1 MISEKVTENGYIE
14 DLDITFDNKEDFNG
28 QLVRTCNNQ
37 KIKKLYNKYDLEY
50 PVRDRLEHNIN
61 KVIKWFWNNYV
72 NHNKI

>member
-1 MISEKVTENGYIE
+1 MGNWLGIVI
-14 DLDITFDNKEDFNG
+14 
-28 QLVRTCNNQ
+28 
-37 KIKKLYNKYDLEY
+37 IKKLYNKYDLEY